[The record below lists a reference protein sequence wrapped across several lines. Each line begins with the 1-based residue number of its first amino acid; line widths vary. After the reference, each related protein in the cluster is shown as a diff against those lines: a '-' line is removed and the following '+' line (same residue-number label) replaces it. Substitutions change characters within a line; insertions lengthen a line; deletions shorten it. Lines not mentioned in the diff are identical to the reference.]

1 MNSKMHEP
9 IRITPRFFQ
18 LGTPEFPAYLSLGKE
33 GMLIEGGTGATFSI
47 MVDQIKTL
55 GIDPET
61 IKYIALT
68 HTHPDH
74 IGAVPHFQLHW
85 PHIKLLA
92 SPIGSRILK
101 KTELFREFEL
111 TDLGIAQLMKA
122 KSEIESLPEP
132 VKTYA
137 FNVDSIIKEGDRID
151 LGEGVAWTVYETPGH
166 SPCHI
171 SLFEEKEAILAL
183 GDSTGFCVPEKD
195 SIWPNY
201 FESLE
206 KYCDSIRKLST
217 LNARLAALSHNGVI
231 EGDVR
236 AHLLKAMKATELY
249 HTAIRDRTDK
259 GEYAE
264 EIAMDGARFVD
275 SLTDIQPFKVIYDL
289 CKVLIRNS
297 LQNGKPDHFIM

>member
-1 MNSKMHEP
+1 MNPKKHEP
-9 IRITPRFFQ
+9 IKVTPHFFQ
-18 LGTPEFPAYLSLGKE
+18 LGTSEFPAYLSLGKK
-33 GMLIEGGTGATFSI
+33 GLLIEGGTGATFSI
-47 MVDQIKTL
+47 MIDQIRTL

-61 IKYIALT
+61 IQFIALT

-92 SPIGSRILK
+92 SPAGARILK
-101 KTELFREFEL
+101 RTDLFREFQL

-122 KSEIESLPEP
+122 KSEIESLPDP
-132 VKTYA
+132 VEAYA
-137 FNVDSIIKEGDRID
+137 FNVDSTIQEGDRID
-151 LGEGVAWTVYETPGH
+151 LGEGVTWTVQETPGH

-171 SLFEEKEAILAL
+171 SLFEEKEGVLVL

-195 SIWPNY
+195 VIWPNY

-217 LNARLAALSHNGVI
+217 LNARRAVLSHNGI
-231 EGDVR
+231 IKGDVR
-236 AHLLKAMKATELY
+236 AHLIKAMKATELY
-249 HTAIRDRTDK
+249 HKAINERLGN
-259 GEYAE
+259 GEHFE

-275 SLTDIQPFKVIYDL
+275 SLTDIQPFKIMYDL
-289 CKVLIRNS
+289 CKVLIKNS
-297 LQNGKPDHFIM
+297 QQNGKPYNFII